1 MINMGPVTELV
12 KLITM
17 ALVALIFIFLGMFV
31 FFMVRK
37 RKAQDEEIK
46 KEYNLDD
53 EKNNDL

>member
-1 MINMGPVTELV
+1 MLDPSPLTELIN
-12 KLITM
+12 LATM
-17 ALVALIFIFLGMFV
+17 AIVALIFIFFGMFV

-53 EKNNDL
+53 EKSNDL